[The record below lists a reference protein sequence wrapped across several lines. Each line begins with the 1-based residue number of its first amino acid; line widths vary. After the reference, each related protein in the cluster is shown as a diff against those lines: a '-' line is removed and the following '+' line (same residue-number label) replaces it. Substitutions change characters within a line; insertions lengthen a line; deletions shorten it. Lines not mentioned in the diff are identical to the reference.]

1 MRSDCGDIRFKDS
14 DGNILN
20 YSIEPNKCNTNN
32 TKIWVKFPIIPKSL
46 LKPSIFC
53 IKIQIQKSKSI
64 KLLNNL
70 Y

>member
-32 TKIWVKFPIIPKSL
+32 TKI
-46 LKPSIFC
+46 
-53 IKIQIQKSKSI
+53 
-64 KLLNNL
+64 
-70 Y
+70 